1 MEFRKLWVTFAL
13 IGLMVFSLL
22 AFIVQ
27 FQTDNQQAD
36 SILNNTI
43 INRTY
48 SGLQTNLSSFGS
60 TSQGQR
66 GVFES
71 ETPTDSF
78 GSLIIFSIVSSGK
91 IFTGML
97 VGVFNLL
104 ILLPSSLLG
113 LSPVIVSTLSA
124 ILIVS
129 IIFALW
135 RVYKV
140 GE

>member
-1 MEFRKLWVTFAL
+1 MEFKKLWITFAL

-22 AFIVQ
+22 AFIVR
-27 FQTDNQQAD
+27 FQIDNQQAD
-36 SILNNTI
+36 SILNNSI

-60 TSQGQR
+60 TSQSQR

-91 IFTGML
+91 IFTSML
-97 VGVFNLL
+97 FGVFNLL

-113 LSPVIVSTLSA
+113 LSPIIVSTLSA